1 MPAESVIFSYFFNWA
16 MVWRKMAV
24 PLHQKLKQTIMRNT
38 DYNMETL
45 GCFISSDA
53 SLQTLK
59 DIISDLDLQFE
70 EVTEL

>member
-1 MPAESVIFSYFFNWA
+1 
-16 MVWRKMAV
+16 
-24 PLHQKLKQTIMRNT
+24 MRNT

-45 GCFISSDA
+45 GCYIASDA

-59 DIISDLDLQFE
+59 DIILDLDLQFE

>member
-1 MPAESVIFSYFFNWA
+1 
-16 MVWRKMAV
+16 MVWRKVAV
-24 PLHQKLKQTIMRNT
+24 PLHQKLKQKVMRNT

-45 GCFISSDA
+45 SCFLSSDA

>member
-1 MPAESVIFSYFFNWA
+1 
-16 MVWRKMAV
+16 MVWRNVAV